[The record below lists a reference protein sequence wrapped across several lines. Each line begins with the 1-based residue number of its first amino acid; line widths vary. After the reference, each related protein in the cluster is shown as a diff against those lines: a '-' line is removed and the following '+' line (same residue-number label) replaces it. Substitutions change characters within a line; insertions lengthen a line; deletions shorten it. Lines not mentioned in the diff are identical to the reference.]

1 MYKTKILFVE
11 DEVLLANNLKKILEF
26 EDFEVTTA
34 INGTEAF
41 EFARKNKPDLVI
53 SDIMMPGMN
62 GYEFF
67 TAFKKLGYDD
77 VPFIYLTAKADFRDI
92 RSGMNSGA
100 DDYLVKPIKA
110 TDLIDAINTRLKREK
125 AIKRNLEETNKRLNK
140 GFKLLTNH
148 EFNTPM
154 SGLMGFV
161 HLLKSNRNNIGPEE
175 MNRYIDYIDASA
187 NRLNKLFEKL
197 RLWDEFNNTADS
209 NRPLKLSDF
218 ISLNQTLQ
226 EIAEKTAARYGRS
239 NDLHVTLNN
248 TGDLKLDRYIT
259 ETLLNEL
266 IDNAFKFS
274 EKGTDVMVSGS
285 VEDNMYIVKIA
296 DKGHKIKAE
305 ALADIHA
312 FKQNDRNLFEQQGLG
327 IGLCL
332 ADTIVKKL
340 KGQLNFS
347 DNQPNGI
354 LVTLQLPVEI

>member
-41 EFARKNKPDLVI
+41 ELARKNKPDLVI

-154 SGLMGFV
+154 NGLMGFV

-197 RLWDEFNNTADS
+197 RLWDEFINTAD
-209 NRPLKLSDF
+209 NNGPLKLSDF

-226 EIAEKTAARYGRS
+226 EVAEKTAARYDRS

-248 TGDLKLDRYIT
+248 TGDLKLDGYIT

-285 VEDNMYIVKIA
+285 VKDNMYIVKIS
-296 DKGHKIKAE
+296 DEGHKIKAE

-354 LVTLQLPVEI
+354 LVTLQLPVET